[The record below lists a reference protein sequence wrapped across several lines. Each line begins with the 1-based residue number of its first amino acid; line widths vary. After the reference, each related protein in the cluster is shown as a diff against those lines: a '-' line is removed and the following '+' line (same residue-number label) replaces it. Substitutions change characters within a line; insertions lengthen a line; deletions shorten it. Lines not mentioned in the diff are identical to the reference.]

1 MEVKKTISEKVEL
14 AYEVTDAPYIY
25 MDVLLFAPEDFGKL
39 DVDKLISEKYSVWRA
54 YVDNPPVEDK
64 VKKLASLIQQK
75 VSIEKEIAV
84 LSKDASILKPV

>member
-14 AYEVTDAPYIY
+14 AYEVTDAPYVY
-25 MDVLLFAPEDFGKL
+25 MDVLLFTPEDFGKL
-39 DVDKLISEKYSVWRA
+39 DVDKLISDKYAVWRA

-75 VSIEKEIAV
+75 VSIEKEISI